1 MQIDLA
7 IELNETFAAG
17 SAAFISSII
26 VFVGSV
32 FLLMALVMGARLAYM
47 ITASVTLS
55 FVLMMALVWSY
66 GTPLGPV
73 GELPTWNPVDIGTEL
88 SSLGFEPSSSYP
100 GGDWEVPPEGD
111 AAAGE
116 LESAST
122 DYVTTAI
129 DDGTITDYEDPGF
142 VGVVAESTRLLE
154 RGGTLYGMITLEGLE
169 ATEGEGGPQ
178 IFIVMDYDPGNPS
191 GPARMIA
198 AGTFLLLAGHLVALS
213 RMEKRALKEKEKE
226 DA

>member
-1 MQIDLA
+1 MEFA
-7 IELNETFAAG
+7 AVELTETFAAG

-32 FLLMALVMGARLAYM
+32 FLLMSLVMGARLAYM

-55 FVLMMALVWSY
+55 FTLMMALVWSY

-73 GELPTWNPVDIGTEL
+73 GDLPEWNPVDISTDL
-88 SSLGFEPSSSYP
+88 ASLGFEASAEYP
-100 GGDWEVPPEGD
+100 DGDWEVPEEGD
-111 AAAGE
+111 AAASD
-116 LESAST
+116 LESSST
-122 DYVTTAI
+122 DYVATAI
-129 DDGTITDYEDPGF
+129 EDGTISDYEDPSL

-154 RGGTLYGMITLEGLE
+154 RGGTLYGMIALEGLE
-169 ATEGEGGPQ
+169 ATEGEGGPP
-178 IFIVMDYDPGNPS
+178 IYIVMDYDPGNPS

-198 AGTFLLLAGHLVALS
+198 AGTFVLLAGHLVLLS
-213 RMEKRALKEKEKE
+213 RMEKRSLKEKEKA